1 MRSEGS
7 EALAQVTQKSCGCYV
22 SEGTQGQVGLGSG
35 LPDLGLE
42 LGDL

>member
-1 MRSEGS
+1 M
-7 EALAQVTQKSCGCYV
+7 AQVTQKSCGCYI
-22 SEGTQGQVGLGSG
+22 SEGAQDQVGLGSG